1 MFSLKLESLES
12 SQAKMAILLNGKA
25 ISLEIKEDLK
35 KAIEKMPQEIRPTL
49 GILQVGD
56 LSESNIYV
64 KNKLKYASDI
74 GLNTKL
80 IKLQQNASKLQIS
93 EAIELLNKQSTGFI
107 VQIPMQTNQ
116 IIDSQEILDL
126 ISIDHDI
133 DGLTSFN
140 LDLKNPNNYFLSA
153 TASGIFLLLNKYNI
167 LYKNAKIGVIGQS
180 KIVGY
185 PLANFLVLKGYNVFR
200 YNKDTPKN
208 NIKDL
213 DIIIVATGA
222 KDPITY
228 DQVKPGAVIID
239 VGIHRDSNNKI
250 SGDLNFNEF
259 TNVASFITPVPGGV
273 GPMTILALI
282 INLLKA
288 SSLQNPII
296 LPYLKFLK
304 SYFN

>member
-1 MFSLKLESLES
+1 MFSLKLGSLES

-25 ISLEIKEDLK
+25 ISLKVKEDLK

-80 IKLQQNASKLQIS
+80 IKLQQNASKLQIA

-126 ISIDHDI
+126 ISKDHDI

-140 LDLKNPNNYFLSA
+140 LDLKNPNNYFYQ
-153 TASGIFLLLNKYNI
+153 LLL
-167 LYKNAKIGVIGQS
+167 V
-180 KIVGY
+180 
-185 PLANFLVLKGYNVFR
+185 
-200 YNKDTPKN
+200 
-208 NIKDL
+208 
-213 DIIIVATGA
+213 
-222 KDPITY
+222 
-228 DQVKPGAVIID
+228 
-239 VGIHRDSNNKI
+239 
-250 SGDLNFNEF
+250 EF
-259 TNVASFITPVPGGV
+259 F
-273 GPMTILALI
+273 
-282 INLLKA
+282 
-288 SSLQNPII
+288 
-296 LPYLKFLK
+296 
-304 SYFN
+304 YF